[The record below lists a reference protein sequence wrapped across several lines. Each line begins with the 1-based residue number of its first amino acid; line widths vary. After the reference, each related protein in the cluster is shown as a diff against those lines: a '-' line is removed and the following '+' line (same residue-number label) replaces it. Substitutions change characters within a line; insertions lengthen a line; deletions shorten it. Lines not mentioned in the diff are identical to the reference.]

1 MYTVVTDNKREE
13 FKTKEELISYFV
25 SRENLFGVVP
35 ETYVP
40 GVFREVAMNPNDRR
54 TVANFHGKYLPLYF
68 GAEKVLRTVMVYDG
82 DNRVVDIRAWLPE
95 FRAAMKERL
104 NRTSKTVWIGCGG
117 AKPKFR
123 DAYRVGKGQKQ
134 RKGLHERI
142 DREELDEVMGS
153 VPANLLR
160 RWKPENNED
169 WAPRGNCRSWKKQ
182 SKCRKS
188 WQRRS
193 GQPSARKLHEA
204 DWQSE
209 MDSIKQTLIAEAIQ
223 EDMLCPQAG

>member
-13 FKTKEELISYFV
+13 FKNKEELIGYFV
-25 SRENLFGVVP
+25 SREKLFGVVP

-40 GVFREVAMNPNDRR
+40 SVFREVAMNPNDRR
-54 TVANFHGKYLPLYF
+54 TVANFHGEYLPLYF

-95 FRAAMKERL
+95 FRAAMKEKI
-104 NRTSKTVWIGCGG
+104 NSTSKTVWFGCGG
-117 AKPKFR
+117 TKPRFR

-134 RKGLHERI
+134 RKCLHEQI
-142 DREELDEVMGS
+142 DREELDEVMSS

-204 DWQSE
+204 DWQNE
-209 MDSIKQTLIAEAIQ
+209 VNAIEKALMAEIQ
-223 EDMLCPQAG
+223 EDMLLQAG

>member
-95 FRAAMKERL
+95 FRAAMKERI
-104 NRTSKTVWIGCGG
+104 NSTSKTVWFGCSG
-117 AKPKFR
+117 AKPKFHKT
-123 DAYRVGKGQKQ
+123 YRV
-134 RKGLHERI
+134 
-142 DREELDEVMGS
+142 
-153 VPANLLR
+153 A
-160 RWKPENNED
+160 
-169 WAPRGNCRSWKKQ
+169 RG
-182 SKCRKS
+182 
-188 WQRRS
+188 
-193 GQPSARKLHEA
+193 
-204 DWQSE
+204 
-209 MDSIKQTLIAEAIQ
+209 IK
-223 EDMLCPQAG
+223 